1 MHASYH
7 LRGRLWERAER
18 ALCTPGPASITPDPI
33 GVDYGRRVVNKF
45 FETSNKK
52 SKRRPLGRFVRW
64 LRALFNLVLVLG
76 VSVVVLLACLYLF
89 VVREYEDSL
98 NRTYPELAE
107 NSYVYDV
114 DGNKIGEIP
123 VTESRETVGFE
134 GLGAYLPEAVVAV
147 EDRRFYG
154 HFGVDFEGL
163 ARAAW
168 TDLRSWEVQEGGSTI
183 TEQLMK
189 NLYVPEGERLDT
201 TFRRRFVQ
209 SALAFAY
216 ERKHTKNEVLTA
228 YLNTVYFGDGAYGA
242 EEAAQHYFGK
252 SARDL
257 DLSEA
262 AMLAGLL
269 HAPSTYMTWE
279 GDVIEGRVRE
289 RRDRVLELMQEQG
302 MISSQQR
309 EEAEAEPLKFAPD
322 PPPEDPAYTP
332 FLEKVG
338 REVEE
343 RLGPRA
349 LQLGGLRIHTT
360 MDPDLQLAAVETSAN
375 VLSEPDDPS
384 AAVVTIEPQSGAIR
398 SLAGQEGD
406 FNLPLDARRQPGSS
420 FKPIVLAAALKE
432 DISPESIYISHDL
445 AFNFQDEYYEIR
457 NYDYVERGEISVSE
471 AMAESDNTVFV
482 QLATDVGLEKVV
494 QTAEDLGITT
504 PVDPYPSTAIG
515 GLGSGVSPLDMASAY
530 STFAGGGIHRE
541 PYSIESIDRNSYG
554 EGETVY
560 DHQIGGRRVL
570 TGNEAAVATQVL
582 RGVVKDGTATIF
594 HDLDEE
600 IGHTSAGKTGTTDD
614 FVDAWY
620 IGYTPLLCTSVWVG
634 YAEGR
639 RSLVGVHGLR
649 EPNGETLPMDIWS
662 GYMAS
667 ATAGDL
673 DLEFPEADTG
683 ELYTVEGSTS
693 GGF

>member
-1 MHASYH
+1 VDTPG
-7 LRGRLWERAER
+7 GREAR
-18 ALCTPGPASITPDPI
+18 ALCDHGPASITPDTI
-33 GVDYGRRVVNKF
+33 GVDYGRRVVNEF

-52 SKRRPLGRFVRW
+52 SKRRPPGRFVRG
-64 LRALFNLVLVLG
+64 LRALFNLMLVLS
-76 VSVVVLLACLYLF
+76 VSAVVILACLYLF

-98 NRTYPELAE
+98 NRTYPQLAE

-114 DGNKIGEIP
+114 DGNMIGEIP
-123 VTESRETVGFE
+123 ATERRETVGFE
-134 GLGAYLPEAVVAV
+134 GLGAHLPEAVVAV
-147 EDRRFYG
+147 EDRRFYD

-189 NLYVPEGERLDT
+189 NLYVPEGQRLDT
-201 TFRRRFVQ
+201 SFRRRFVQ

-242 EEAAQHYFGK
+242 EEAAQRYFGK

-257 DLSEA
+257 DLSES

-269 HAPSTYMTWE
+269 HAPSTYVTWE
-279 GDVIEGRVRE
+279 GDVIHGQARE
-289 RRDRVLELMQEQG
+289 RRDSVLRLMQDQG
-302 MISSQQR
+302 MISSRER
-309 EEAEAEPLKFAPD
+309 EEAEGQPLNFAQD

-343 RLGPRA
+343 ELGSRA
-349 LQLGGLRIHTT
+349 LQLGGLRIQTT
-360 MDPDLQLAAVETSAN
+360 MDPDLQHAAVETSN
-375 VLSEPDDPS
+375 DVLSEPDDPS

-398 SLAGQEGD
+398 SLAGQDGD
-406 FNLPLDARRQPGSS
+406 FNLALDARRQPGSS
-420 FKPIVLAAALKE
+420 FKPVVLAAAIKE
-432 DISPESIYISHDL
+432 DISPESTYISQDL
-445 AFNFQDEYYEIR
+445 AFDFKDEYYEVH
-457 NYDYVERGEISVSE
+457 NYDYVERGEISISD

-482 QLATDVGLEKVV
+482 QLAADVGLEDVV
-494 QTAEDLGITT
+494 NTAEDLGITT
-504 PVDPYPSTAIG
+504 PVEPYPSTAIG

-530 STFAGGGIHRE
+530 STFAGGGIHRK

-554 EGETVY
+554 QSETVY
-560 DHQIGGRRVL
+560 DHRISGRRVL
-570 TGNEAAVATQVL
+570 TGNEAAVATEVL
-582 RGVVKDGTATIF
+582 RGVVEDGTATMF

-600 IGHTSAGKTGTTDD
+600 IGRPSAGKTGTTDD

-620 IGYTPLLCTSVWVG
+620 VGYTPLLCTSVWVG

-639 RSLVGVHGLR
+639 RSLVGVHGLQ
-649 EPNGETLPMDIWS
+649 EPNGETLPMEIWS
-662 GYMAS
+662 RYMAS

-673 DLEFPEADTG
+673 ALEFAEADAG
-683 ELYTVEGSTS
+683 ELYTVEGGYSS
-693 GGF
+693 GF

>member
-1 MHASYH
+1 
-7 LRGRLWERAER
+7 
-18 ALCTPGPASITPDPI
+18 
-33 GVDYGRRVVNKF
+33 VDNF
-45 FETSNKK
+45 FETSKKK
-52 SKRRPLGRFVRW
+52 SKGRKLGRSVQRS
-64 LRALFNLVLVLG
+64 LRALFNLGLVLG
-76 VSVVVLLACLYLF
+76 LAVVVGITCLYLF
-89 VVREYEDSL
+89 VLREYEGDL
-98 NRTYPELAE
+98 DRTYPELVE

-123 VTESRETVGFE
+123 VAQSRETVGFD
-134 GLGAYLPEAVVAV
+134 GLGEHLPAAVIAV
-147 EDRRFYG
+147 EDRRFYD
-154 HFGVDFEGL
+154 HYGVDLEGL

-168 TDLRSWEVQEGGSTI
+168 TDMRSLEIQEGGSTI
-183 TEQLMK
+183 SEQLMK
-189 NLYVPEGERLDT
+189 NLYVPEDQRLET
-201 TFRRRFVQ
+201 SFRRRFVQ

-242 EEAAQHYFGK
+242 EEASQRYFGK

-262 AMLAGLL
+262 AMLAGFL
-269 HAPSTYMTWE
+269 HAPSAYSTWE
-279 GDVIEGRVRE
+279 GDVIEGVARG
-289 RRDRVLELMQEQG
+289 RRDEVLSLMQQQD
-302 MISSQQR
+302 MISSQER
-309 EEAEAEPLKFAPD
+309 KEAEASPLDFAPD
-322 PPPEDPAYTP
+322 PPPEDPSYTP

-343 RLGPRA
+343 ELGPRA
-349 LQLGGLRIHTT
+349 LRLGGLRIHTT
-360 MDPDLQLAAVETSAN
+360 MDPE

-384 AAVVTIEPQSGAIR
+384 AAVVSVEPQSGAVR
-398 SLAGQEGD
+398 ALAGKEGA
-406 FNLPLDARRQPGSS
+406 FNLALDARRQPGSS

-432 DISPESIYISHDL
+432 DISPQSTYVSQELTFD
-445 AFNFQDEYYEIR
+445 FNDEYYEIH
-457 NYDYVERGEISVSE
+457 NYDYVERGEISLSD

-482 QLATDVGLEKVV
+482 QLAVDVGLENVV

-515 GLGSGVSPLDMASAY
+515 GLGTGVSPLDMASAY

-554 EGETVY
+554 EEETVY
-560 DHQIGGRRVL
+560 DHQIGGQRVL
-570 TGNEAAVATQVL
+570 TGNQAAIETEVL
-582 RGVVKDGTATIF
+582 RGVVEDGTASMF

-600 IGHTSAGKTGTTDD
+600 IGHPSAGKTGTTDN
-614 FVDAWY
+614 FADAWY
-620 IGYTPLLCTSVWVG
+620 VGYTPRLCTSVWVG

-639 RSLVGVHGLR
+639 RSLVGVHGLE

-662 GYMAS
+662 DYMAI

-673 DLEFPEADTG
+673 ELDFPEADTDD
-683 ELYTVEGSTS
+683 LYLLEGSTS
-693 GGF
+693 GDF

>member
-1 MHASYH
+1 MN
-7 LRGRLWERAER
+7 E
-18 ALCTPGPASITPDPI
+18 
-33 GVDYGRRVVNKF
+33 F
-45 FETSNKK
+45 FETSKK
-52 SKRRPLGRFVRW
+52 TAKRRPLGRAARRG
-64 LRALFNLVLVLG
+64 LRALFNLTLILG
-76 VSVVVLLACLYLF
+76 IATMAGVMCLYLF
-89 VVREYEDSL
+89 VMRDYEDDL
-98 NRTYPELAE
+98 DRTYPQLAE

-114 DGNKIGEIP
+114 EGNKMGEIP
-123 VTESRETVGFE
+123 VAESRETVGFG
-134 GLGAYLPEAVVAV
+134 GLGGHLPEAVVAV
-147 EDRRFYG
+147 EDRRFYD

-163 ARAAW
+163 ARAAV

-189 NLYVPEGERLDT
+189 NLYVPADERLDT
-201 TFRRRFVQ
+201 SFRRRFVQ

-242 EEAAQHYFGK
+242 EEAARRYFGK

-269 HAPSTYMTWE
+269 HAPSTYTTWE
-279 GDVIEGRVRE
+279 GEVLVGPVRE
-289 RRDRVLELMQEQG
+289 RRDRVLGLMQEQG
-302 MISSQQR
+302 MISSKER
-309 EEAEAEPLKFAPD
+309 EEAEEAPLEFAPD

-332 FLEKVG
+332 FLEKVA
-338 REVEE
+338 RDVEE
-343 RLGPRA
+343 KLGPRA

-360 MDPDLQLAAVETSAN
+360 MDPDLQHAAVETSED
-375 VLSEPDDPS
+375 VLFEPDDPS

-398 SLAGQEGD
+398 SLAGQDGS

-420 FKPIVLAAALKE
+420 FKPIVLAAALKD
-432 DISPESIYISHDL
+432 DISPESTYISHEL
-445 AFNFQDEYYEIR
+445 AFDFQNEYYEIH
-457 NYDYVERGEISVSE
+457 NYDYIERGEISVSD

-482 QLATDVGLEKVV
+482 QLAADVGLENVV
-494 QTAEDLGITT
+494 ETAEDLGITT

-515 GLGSGVSPLDMASAY
+515 GLRTGVSPLDMASAY

-554 EGETVY
+554 ESETIY
-560 DHQIGGRRVL
+560 DHQIGGERVL
-570 TGNEAAVATQVL
+570 TGSQAAVATQVL
-582 RGVVKDGTATIF
+582 RGVVEDGTATMF

-600 IGHTSAGKTGTTDD
+600 IGHPSAGKTGTTDN
-614 FVDAWY
+614 FADAWY
-620 IGYTPLLCTSVWVG
+620 VGYTPRLCTSVWVG

-639 RSLVGVHGLR
+639 RSLVGVHGIQ
-649 EPNGETLPMDIWS
+649 EPNGETLPMDIWAD
-662 GYMAS
+662 YMAT

-673 DLEFPEADTG
+673 DLDFPEADTDD
-683 ELYTVEGSTS
+683 LYVLEGGTS
-693 GGF
+693 DGF